1 MNVQKILLIDD
12 SPEVRMAARLFL
24 SKVGGWAVALAGSG
38 EEGLAMA
45 RADRPDLVVLDMSM
59 PDMDGAQTLAA
70 FKADPSL
77 AAIPVLFLSGVVH
90 DDDRYVRMGA
100 VGAVLKGAAKDLPA
114 AIRQIVG
121 ALP

>member
-24 SKVGGWAVALAGSG
+24 TRVGGWTVALAGGG

-45 RADRPDLVVLDMSM
+45 RAERPDLVLLDMNM
-59 PDMDGAQTLAA
+59 PDMDGPQTLAA
-70 FKADPSL
+70 FKADPKL
-77 AAIPVLFLSGVVH
+77 AAIPVLFLSGAVH
-90 DDDRYVRMGA
+90 DDDRYLRLGA
-100 VGAVLKGAAKDLPA
+100 VGAVVKGAAKDLPA
-114 AIRQIVG
+114 AIRHIVG